1 VSLLSAR
8 NSKGVSSH
16 PQLLVLLNNI
26 QCACLNNDYSAHLE
40 SFNFFYLETFFFST
54 LIVVT
59 DVNTI
64 LSRNMQA
71 ISAMHFWRL
80 DHKMSFSKTPASKTT
95 TSNAELFAIRLGV
108 SKATSMDIEH
118 IILITDS
125 LSSDR
130 RSVDPSVYSRQ
141 VYFLTICSA
150 LRLFFS
156 SVLTV
161 EII

>member
-1 VSLLSAR
+1 VFLLSAR

-40 SFNFFYLETFFFST
+40 SFFILRLFFST

-59 DVNTI
+59 DVNAI

-108 SKATSMDIEH
+108 SKANT
-118 IILITDS
+118 
-125 LSSDR
+125 
-130 RSVDPSVYSRQ
+130 
-141 VYFLTICSA
+141 
-150 LRLFFS
+150 
-156 SVLTV
+156 
-161 EII
+161 